1 MTKNQHESDLGR
13 VLGGFQDTSHME
25 VVVEAVP
32 GSICGHR
39 SGSWVDFDVPKDD
52 PGVIFAYFG
61 MLFGML

>member
-32 GSICGHR
+32 GSICGPR
-39 SGSWVDFDVPKDD
+39 GGSRVDFGVPKDG
-52 PGVIFAYFG
+52 PGLIFACFG
-61 MLFGML
+61 IEYS